1 MGNLKEAKSSLELLE
16 KEHPSIV
23 EKFKKLNTTE
33 ELLEA
38 CCSESLDAL
47 AMEERLIVFM
57 EECIQDRL
65 SYTTYKPEVYKDAI
79 QEAQENRLNE
89 FCFSGSGYEDYMD
102 GNMTKE
108 EFEES
113 AIKEVTERAKKYY
126 EEN

>member
-57 EECIQDRL
+57 EDCIPGGP
-65 SYTTYKPEVYKDAI
+65 SYTTYKPEVYKEAI

-89 FCFSGSGYEDYMD
+89 WCFGLTGYEDFIE

-113 AIKEVTERAKKYY
+113 AIKEVTKRAKKYY